1 MTAANYNRLHEL
13 DALRGG
19 ALILGIFFHAAFSF
33 FPGDQFW
40 IIVDTQ
46 RSTTI
51 AGIAFVLHIFRMTV
65 FFLLAGYFARM
76 QVYRL
81 RTGSFVRDRLKRI
94 GIPLVAFWPLIMAC
108 FIGLGIWSIM
118 IANGGAMPENPPP
131 PPAMTTATFPLTH
144 LWFLYALILLIT
156 AMVAGRKVLELLK
169 LKPILAKFSDSALG
183 WLLPIGIL
191 PLVLALPTALA
202 FIFQPNW
209 HPFFG
214 IPAPDYGF
222 LPNRVAVIAY
232 GGAFMIGWLLQR
244 SPDYLKQAAKP
255 WPIYLVGAIGLTVYC
270 MFTVGLNVT
279 YIQPLPKYAMNL
291 YPIAYAVAAWLWTF
305 GLIGLCM
312 VFWSKENRV
321 RRYIA
326 DASYWLYIIHLPIVM
341 ALQIWMS
348 GWSLAAEIKFTL
360 ILGISIPLMLISY
373 EFLVRYTFIGAIL
386 NGKKRTRQTLEIAK
400 DAI

>member
-1 MTAANYNRLHEL
+1 MTATGNIRLHGL

-51 AGIAFVLHIFRMTV
+51 SGIAFVLHIFRMTV

-76 QVYRL
+76 QVHRL
-81 RTGSFVRDRLKRI
+81 GTSSFISDRLKRL
-94 GIPLVAFWPLIMAC
+94 GIPLVTGWPFVMAC
-108 FIGLGIWSIM
+108 FIGLGIWTMI
-118 IANGGAMPENPPP
+118 IANGGTMPENPPQ
-131 PPAMTTATFPLTH
+131 PPAMTVDTFPLTH
-144 LWFLYALILLIT
+144 LWFLYALMLLIIAVLT
-156 AMVAGRKVLELLK
+156 GRRILELLK

-222 LPNRVAVIAY
+222 LPNRAAVIAY
-232 GGAFMIGWLLQR
+232 GSAFMIGWLLQR
-244 SPDYLKQAAKP
+244 SPDYLKRAAKP
-255 WPIYLVGAIGLTVYC
+255 WPIYLIGAIGLTVYC
-270 MFTVGLNVT
+270 MLTVGLNVT
-279 YIQPLPKYAMNL
+279 YIHPLPKSAMNL
-291 YPIAYAVAAWLWTF
+291 YPISYAVAVWLWTF

-312 VFWSKENRV
+312 TFWSKENRV

-386 NGKKRTRQTLEIAK
+386 NGRKRTRQTLEIAK